1 MDKEAFK
8 ELLAGVDIAGL
19 IPKIEDIL
27 AYVAPITQILVMV
40 GSFVMLAFGLYC
52 LMIAPK
58 EATYAAGYRFR
69 WGMASPESWRF
80 MQRLAGVVFS
90 VLGMLSAIYMALFT
104 RHLADLELMDLL
116 TQSCMYILLQAGLAL
131 AGCVITNFLV
141 IFRYDRKGVR
151 RYTWRELFSE

>member
-58 EATYAAGYRFR
+58 EATYLAGYRFR
-69 WGMASPESWRF
+69 WGMGSVMAWRF
-80 MQRLAGVVFS
+80 MQRFAGVIFTI
-90 VLGMLSAIYMALFT
+90 LGLGSAVYMALHT
-104 RHLADLELMDLL
+104 RHVDELALMDLL
-116 TQSCMYILLQAGLAL
+116 MLSIYYSILQAGVALVGCLLTNLAVL
-131 AGCVITNFLV
+131 M
-141 IFRYDRKGVR
+141 RYDLKGNR
-151 RYTWRELFSE
+151 RYTWRELWRG

>member
-1 MDKEAFK
+1 MDKEALK
-8 ELLAGVDIAGL
+8 NLLNGFDLGALV
-19 IPKIEDIL
+19 PHVEDIL
-27 AYVAPITQILVMV
+27 SIVAPTAKVLMLL
-40 GSFVMLAFGLYC
+40 GPFVMLAFGLYC